1 MKEEIKLH
9 IENKEEL
16 LDALNNAIVALNEVK
31 NKFFLGAINLNNQW
45 ETWLQKHNNNIDE
58 CVELLTRRLEILNDV
73 YNQLDK

>member
-1 MKEEIKLH
+1 MKEVVIQVED
-9 IENKEEL
+9 KEEF
-16 LDALNNAIVALNEVK
+16 LDALNNSIVALNEVK

-73 YNQLDK
+73 YNQINK